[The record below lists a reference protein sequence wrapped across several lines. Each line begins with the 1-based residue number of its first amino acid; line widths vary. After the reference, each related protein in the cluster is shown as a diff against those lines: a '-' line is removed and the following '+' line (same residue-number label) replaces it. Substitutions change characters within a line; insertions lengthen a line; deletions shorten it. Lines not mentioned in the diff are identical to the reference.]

1 MYNFSLLIFLL
12 DCSASFLPVLTL
24 NQSLC
29 MFVYSLWDFP
39 HCCQSM
45 QTLPEQP
52 SKIYQTRLDEKKRLV
67 IRNPQY
73 TYYEVREFTDG
84 HIELL
89 PRVLA
94 SPDDVL
100 SARTV
105 KMMDTA
111 VSHLNQG
118 IVSSPVDTSLLF
130 SLLDADE
137 RKEVEEAR
145 ASAKGQA

>member
-1 MYNFSLLIFLL
+1 
-12 DCSASFLPVLTL
+12 
-24 NQSLC
+24 
-29 MFVYSLWDFP
+29 
-39 HCCQSM
+39 M

-94 SPDDVL
+94 SPDDVF

-145 ASAKGQA
+145 TSAKGQA